1 MSLFVFSQVALEPSG
16 LLRAATL
23 VSRSLPSPLDVD
35 VAGYEDNA
43 HLGSGLGE
51 DVAIIS
57 ARLSADVRYADQAAR
72 FALQQRANHEAVL
85 GLARDAE
92 ARGRAFGMAQL
103 AQRCPWVWELS
114 SDGTLESRLTWLFC
128 AALAAWGLGPVL
140 PPDRSTLFG
149 VRGARL
155 RAGV

>member
-103 AQRCPWVWELS
+103 A
-114 SDGTLESRLTWLFC
+114 
-128 AALAAWGLGPVL
+128 
-140 PPDRSTLFG
+140 
-149 VRGARL
+149 
-155 RAGV
+155 